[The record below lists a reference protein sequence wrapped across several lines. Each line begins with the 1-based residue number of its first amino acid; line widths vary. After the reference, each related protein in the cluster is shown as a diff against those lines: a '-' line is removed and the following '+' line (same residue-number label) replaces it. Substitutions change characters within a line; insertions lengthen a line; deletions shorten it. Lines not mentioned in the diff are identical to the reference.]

1 MKTRLFDNPFLK
13 HKKRIFSI
21 MYSWGAAII
30 LTGVLFK
37 LTNLPYATE
46 MLFVGM
52 ISEIIVFFFSAFDP
66 TEKKE
71 SPLPLHD
78 TTDQVVSKAYLE
90 IAQLNQNIQHLNT
103 LIEELVR
110 KEHHTPYVDKEAE
123 ANTEKM
129 ISALADMNKSY
140 LSILQIQ
147 NKVLSKQQSLHEKK
161 YDE

>member
-1 MKTRLFDNPFLK
+1 MKTGLLYNPFLK
-13 HKKRIFSI
+13 HKKRIFSF
-21 MYSWGAAII
+21 MYCWGAAII

-37 LTNLPYATE
+37 LTHLPFAKE

-52 ISEIIVFFFSAFDP
+52 VSEIVVFFFSAFDS

-71 SPLPLHD
+71 TQLPLKEPS
-78 TTDQVVSKAYLE
+78 DQVISKAYIE
-90 IAQLNQNIQHLNT
+90 MVQLNQNIQRLNT
-103 LIEELVR
+103 LIEEMAR

-129 ISALADMNKSY
+129 ISALTEMNKSY
-140 LSILQIQ
+140 LSILHIQ
-147 NKVLSKQQSLHEKK
+147 DKVLSKQQSSLENK

>member
-1 MKTRLFDNPFLK
+1 MKTRLFYNPFLK
-13 HKKRIFSI
+13 HKKRIFSF
-21 MYSWGAAII
+21 MYCWGAAII

-37 LTNLPYATE
+37 LTNLPFAKE

-52 ISEIIVFFFSAFDP
+52 VSEIVVFFFSAFDS

-71 SPLPLHD
+71 TQLPLKESS
-78 TTDQVVSKAYLE
+78 DQIIDKAYVE
-90 IAQLNQNIQHLNT
+90 VVQLNQNIQRLNT

-110 KEHHTPYVDKEAE
+110 KEHPTPFVDKEAE

-129 ISALADMNKSY
+129 IYALAEMNKSY
-140 LSILQIQ
+140 LNILHIQ
-147 NKVLSKQQSLHEKK
+147 DKVLSKQQSSLENK